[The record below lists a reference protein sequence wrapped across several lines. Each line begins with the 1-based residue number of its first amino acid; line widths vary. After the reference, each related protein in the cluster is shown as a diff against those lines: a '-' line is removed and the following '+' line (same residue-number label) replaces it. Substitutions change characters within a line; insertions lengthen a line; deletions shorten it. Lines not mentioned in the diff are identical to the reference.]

1 MRVVFVAAEAA
12 PFVKVGGL
20 ADVVGALPAALRR
33 LGTEVALVLPKYK
46 AIDGDKCG
54 LHRLEHSFS
63 IQMRSECREATLYM
77 ASMPGSDIPVCLI
90 GNDYY
95 FGRDG
100 VYDDPQTRVGYED
113 NGERFAFFQRAALV
127 ALKQLGWQP
136 DIIHCHDHQTG
147 LIPAYLK
154 ITHSADP
161 SLQRTATLFT
171 IHNLAYQGLFPP
183 EILPL
188 AGFDPSLFYPMSP
201 FEFWGR
207 VNFMKVGILYA
218 DIITTVSPTYSRE
231 IQSTEEYGYG
241 LEGVLRDRRHDL
253 FGILNGIDY
262 SIWNPETD
270 PLIAANYSADNLEP
284 KRLNKLA
291 LLERAGLG
299 DDRAPLIGMISRLV
313 DQKGLDLI
321 SEAADAILQ
330 LNVRMVVLGTGQKK
344 YHDMLERMMSE
355 HPSEVRA
362 FFGFDEALAHLIE
375 AGSDLYLMPSRFEP
389 CGLNQMYSLRYGTI
403 PVVRATGGLAD
414 TIRDFDETSGEGNG
428 FVFHEYSA
436 RALLAALGRAVALY
450 RDKPE
455 VWRGLMARAMREDFS
470 WDRSA
475 RQYLELYQRALEKR
489 RSGR

>member
-1 MRVVFVAAEAA
+1 MRVVLIAAEAV

-20 ADVVGALPAALRR
+20 ADVAGALPAALRR
-33 LGTEVALVLPKYK
+33 LGAEVALVLPKYS
-46 AIDGDKCG
+46 AIDNNRFG

-63 IQMRSECREATLYM
+63 LQIGGNYHEASLYV
-77 ASMPGSDIPVCLI
+77 ASMPGSDVPVCLI

-100 VYDDPQTRVGYED
+100 VYDDPATKLGYED

-154 ITHSADP
+154 ITYGADP
-161 SLQRTATLFT
+161 FFQRTATLFT

-183 EILPL
+183 AVLPL
-188 AGFDPSLFYPMSP
+188 AGLNPSLFYSMSP

-207 VNFMKVGILYA
+207 VNFMKAGISYA
-218 DIITTVSPTYSRE
+218 DLITTVSPTYARE
-231 IQSTEEYGYG
+231 IQSTEEYGCG
-241 LEGVLRDRRHDL
+241 LEGVLRDRRNDL
-253 FGILNGIDY
+253 FGVLNGMDY
-262 SIWNPETD
+262 SVWNPETD

-284 KRLNKLA
+284 KKLNKQA

-299 DDRAPLIGMISRLV
+299 DGGAPLIGMISRLV

-375 AGSDLYLMPSRFEP
+375 AGSDFYLMPSRFEP
-389 CGLNQMYSLRYGTI
+389 CGLNQMYSLRYGSI

-436 RALLAALGRAVALY
+436 RALLAAVRRAVALY
-450 RDKPE
+450 RDKPDL
-455 VWRGLMARAMREDFS
+455 WRRLMARAMREDFS
-470 WDRSA
+470 WDHSA
-475 RQYLELYQRALEKR
+475 RRYLELYQRALEKR
-489 RSGR
+489 RIGG